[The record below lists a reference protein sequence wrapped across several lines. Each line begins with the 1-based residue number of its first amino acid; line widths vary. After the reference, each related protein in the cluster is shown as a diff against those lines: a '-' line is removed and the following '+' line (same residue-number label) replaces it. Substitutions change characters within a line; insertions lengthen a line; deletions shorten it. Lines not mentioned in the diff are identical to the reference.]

1 MAYRTVLIEENKMMM
16 ERLTSVVR
24 NLAGFEVSA
33 RYATAGD
40 ALGQMQAFNPDLILV
55 DVDNEHNAL
64 LIPDLKRNIPGAV
77 IICLAR
83 RWDSEAQA
91 KLLHMGAKGYMVK
104 PFTGEE
110 LLETVK
116 NVSRSSL
123 SAYSKVISFFCPKG
137 KSGKSTLIANLGTV
151 LAAKT
156 NEPVAVIDAD
166 TQFGDMTVFFNLT
179 PQSTIVEAVR
189 DISFLSPVTLRTY
202 FTDTGRNLQVLCGT
216 SKPDMAETITIEG
229 FTSLV
234 KMSRNLYKYILIDIP
249 SGFSDISATACEL
262 SDKTIITT
270 MVNGGYEV
278 QHMKRALEIFKAWDH
293 YQERLDLLFTRV
305 NPFTEEQRDKLSK
318 QIGYPVK
325 YIIPNEYLLVSE
337 AADNGRMA
345 VTRDP
350 DSQFSKAVENLA
362 DSIIAGE

>member
-1 MAYRTVLIEENKMMM
+1 M
-16 ERLTSVVR
+16 
-24 NLAGFEVSA
+24 
-33 RYATAGD
+33 
-40 ALGQMQAFNPDLILV
+40 
-55 DVDNEHNAL
+55 
-64 LIPDLKRNIPGAV
+64 
-77 IICLAR
+77 
-83 RWDSEAQA
+83 
-91 KLLHMGAKGYMVK
+91 
-104 PFTGEE
+104 
-110 LLETVK
+110 
-116 NVSRSSL
+116 
-123 SAYSKVISFFCPKG
+123 
-137 KSGKSTLIANLGTV
+137 
-151 LAAKT
+151 AAKT

-293 YQERLDLLFTRV
+293 YQERLDTCLF
-305 NPFTEEQRDKLSK
+305 LK
-318 QIGYPVK
+318 QLI
-325 YIIPNEYLLVSE
+325 
-337 AADNGRMA
+337 
-345 VTRDP
+345 T
-350 DSQFSKAVENLA
+350 
-362 DSIIAGE
+362 AGWQ

>member
-1 MAYRTVLIEENKMMM
+1 MI
-16 ERLTSVVR
+16 LTYSYEK
-24 NLAGFEVSA
+24 NI
-33 RYATAGD
+33 T
-40 ALGQMQAFNPDLILV
+40 
-55 DVDNEHNAL
+55 
-64 LIPDLKRNIPGAV
+64 LK
-77 IICLAR
+77 
-83 RWDSEAQA
+83 
-91 KLLHMGAKGYMVK
+91 
-104 PFTGEE
+104 
-110 LLETVK
+110 
-116 NVSRSSL
+116 
-123 SAYSKVISFFCPKG
+123 
-137 KSGKSTLIANLGTV
+137 
-151 LAAKT
+151 
-156 NEPVAVIDAD
+156 
-166 TQFGDMTVFFNLT
+166 
-179 PQSTIVEAVR
+179 
-189 DISFLSPVTLRTY
+189 
-202 FTDTGRNLQVLCGT
+202 
-216 SKPDMAETITIEG
+216 AETITIEG

-318 QIGYPVK
+318 QMGYPVK

>member
-1 MAYRTVLIEENKMMM
+1 LAYRTVLIEENKMMM

-91 KLLHMGAKGYMVK
+91 KLLYMGAKGYMVK

-123 SAYSKVISFFCPKG
+123 SAYSKVISFFSPKG

-234 KMSRNLYKYILIDIP
+234 KMSRNLYKYILIP
-249 SGFSDISATACEL
+249 NCNNKL
-262 SDKTIITT
+262 
-270 MVNGGYEV
+270 N
-278 QHMKRALEIFKAWDH
+278 
-293 YQERLDLLFTRV
+293 TRRT
-305 NPFTEEQRDKLSK
+305 FMQ
-318 QIGYPVK
+318 
-325 YIIPNEYLLVSE
+325 
-337 AADNGRMA
+337 
-345 VTRDP
+345 
-350 DSQFSKAVENLA
+350 
-362 DSIIAGE
+362 